1 MNQRIILECGDALHF
16 NAQKPHRIRS
26 LGRPRRSCWW

>member
-1 MNQRIILECGDALHF
+1 MNQRIILERGDALHF

-26 LGRPRRSCWW
+26 WGRPRRNCWW